1 MKIVKIILPFF
12 ILLPFTSGCSTMKD
26 VSNTVKDSLFNYEK
40 VKPWQRGELAKEDM
54 QLVDDGL
61 MTYADDHIYF
71 SKEAATGGKG
81 VGGGGCG
88 CN

>member
-1 MKIVKIILPFF
+1 MKKNLTIYGILTC
-12 ILLPFTSGCSTMKD
+12 LLLLSGCSTMKD
-26 VSNTVKDSLFNYEK
+26 VSNAVTDSLFSYEK
-40 VKPWQRGELAKEDM
+40 VKPWQKGELAKEDM
-54 QLVDDGL
+54 QLVDDGV

>member
-1 MKIVKIILPFF
+1 MKRLVKLAFIILLF
-12 ILLPFTSGCSTMKD
+12 SQSSCSIIVD
-26 VSNTVKDSLFNYEK
+26 ASNAVKDSLFTYED
-40 VKPWQRGELAKEDM
+40 VKPWERGTLAEQDM
-54 QLVDDGL
+54 QLSDDG
-61 MTYADDHIYF
+61 MMIYADDHIYF

>member
-1 MKIVKIILPFF
+1 MKKN
-12 ILLPFTSGCSTMKD
+12 ILLLLLLSAFGIAGCSTMKD
-26 VSNTVKDSLFNYEK
+26 VSNAAKDSLFTYEK

-54 QLVDDGL
+54 QLVDDGM
-61 MTYADDHIYF
+61 MTFADDHIYF

>member
-1 MKIVKIILPFF
+1 MIQKLTLSIF
-12 ILLPFTSGCSTMKD
+12 IFWSLTAC
-26 VSNTVKDSLFNYEK
+26 SLFQGTYSAFKYEK
-40 VKPWQRGELAKEDM
+40 VEPWQRDTLAQDSM
-54 QLVDDGL
+54 QLVPDA
-61 MTYADDHIYF
+61 MQSNANDHIYF